1 MEQKEQYKNNFNNF
15 VDSPFVKWISIII
28 GLAGF
33 FGFCYDHFVENNPK
47 LTFTIVKEASL
58 LNDEA
63 NIPSLQI
70 VLDSINL
77 RNAKSNISIYTIKI
91 ANEGKQ
97 HITKNMYDE
106 NIGLSIKQG
115 RYIGTPILSYASSPH
130 ISSYFTNKTITSNE
144 HILIFPNISM
154 DKGDAYL
161 LDVIIIHSIDTVPN
175 FKIHGKITG
184 QKEIIF
190 TREITN
196 KASFWNITFGG
207 GIWVNIIRIV
217 VYFIFGVAV
226 IVIIFLLVEKIT
238 SAYHKVKLQKSIQKI
253 TSRHRVNQ
261 QIIDDFNELEMYDL
275 ILMHQWL
282 TINNEDAT
290 KKYIQLQKKCK
301 SKTNSI
307 KVYRYK
313 QELDIVKQMIHKGYL
328 NQSNENVLSINDAMK
343 NDFIYVYKRLKKQK
357 QFSL

>member
-1 MEQKEQYKNNFNNF
+1 MDDKQQHKYNI
-15 VDSPFVKWISIII
+15 VDSPWVKWISVLI
-28 GLAGF
+28 GFAGF
-33 FGFCYDHFVENNPK
+33 IWICYDHIVENSPK

-70 VLDSINL
+70 VLDSINI
-77 RNAKSNISIYTIKI
+77 RTAKSNISIYTIKI

-106 NIGLSIKQG
+106 NIQLSIKQG

-130 ISSYFTNKTITSNE
+130 ISSYFTNKTLTSNE
-144 HILIFPNISM
+144 HILNLPNISM

-190 TREITN
+190 TREVTK

-207 GIWVNIIRIV
+207 GIWVNIVRLV
-217 VYFIFGVAV
+217 FYFIFGVAV

-238 SAYHKVKLQKSIQKI
+238 STYHKVKLQKSIQKI

-261 QIIDDFNELEMYDL
+261 QIIDDFNEFEMYDL
-275 ILMHQWL
+275 MLMHQWL
-282 TINNEDAT
+282 TISNEDAT
-290 KKYIQLQKKCK
+290 KKYLQIQKKCK

-307 KVYRYK
+307 KVYRFK
-313 QELDIVKQMIHKGYL
+313 QELEIVEQMIHKGYL
-328 NQSNENVLSINDAMK
+328 NQSNENMLSINDSMK

-357 QFSL
+357 QI

>member
-1 MEQKEQYKNNFNNF
+1 MDDKQQHKYNI
-15 VDSPFVKWISIII
+15 VDSPWVKWISVLI
-28 GLAGF
+28 GFAGF
-33 FGFCYDHFVENNPK
+33 IWICYDHIVENSPK

-70 VLDSINL
+70 VLDSINI
-77 RNAKSNISIYTIKI
+77 RTAKSNISIYTIKI

-106 NIGLSIKQG
+106 NIQLSIKQG

-130 ISSYFTNKTITSNE
+130 TSSYFTNKTLTSNE
-144 HILIFPNISM
+144 HILNLPNISM

-190 TREITN
+190 TREVTK

-207 GIWVNIIRIV
+207 GIWVNIVRLV
-217 VYFIFGVAV
+217 FYFIFGVAV

-238 SAYHKVKLQKSIQKI
+238 STYHKVKLQKSIQKI

-261 QIIDDFNELEMYDL
+261 QIIDDFNEFEMYDL
-275 ILMHQWL
+275 MLMHQWL
-282 TINNEDAT
+282 TISNEDAT
-290 KKYIQLQKKCK
+290 KKYLQIQKKCK

-307 KVYRYK
+307 KVYRFK
-313 QELDIVKQMIHKGYL
+313 QELEIVEQMIHKGYL
-328 NQSNENVLSINDAMK
+328 NQSNENMLSINDSMK

-357 QFSL
+357 QI